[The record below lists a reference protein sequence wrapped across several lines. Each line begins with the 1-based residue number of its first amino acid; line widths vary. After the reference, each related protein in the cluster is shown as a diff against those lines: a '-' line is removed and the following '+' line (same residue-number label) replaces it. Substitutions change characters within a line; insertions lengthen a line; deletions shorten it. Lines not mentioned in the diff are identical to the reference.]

1 MAGHTKKKTFL
12 YLCPYMWHSLKLTA
26 SLHLKIDGWKTIGSF
41 RDAIHFQV
49 RTVSFREGALPK
61 TNSSPLKI
69 GRPKRKLVSQPSIFK
84 CYVSFREGAFVQRP
98 SRRLFRKPK
107 LRCFAIK
114 ENIQPPKTPKTQGMV
129 LSTRV
134 ILCDLFIP

>member
-1 MAGHTKKKTFL
+1 MAGHTLNKKTCL

-26 SLHLKIDGWKTIGSF
+26 SLHLKIDGWKTILTF

-49 RTVSFREGALPK
+49 RTVSFREGTLPK

-84 CYVSFREGAFVQRP
+84 CYVSFREGTFVQRP
-98 SRRLFRKPK
+98 SRRFANLNSDVSPSRKTSNHQKHQKRKGGYYLPGDS
-107 LRCFAIK
+107 L
-114 ENIQPPKTPKTQGMV
+114 
-129 LSTRV
+129 
-134 ILCDLFIP
+134 